1 MKPIFRLVIGCLAI
15 SGSIVPI
22 AALAQPALA
31 QAALAQH
38 WPVKPI
44 RIISPHPPGGPGD
57 IPFRGF
63 QEYLGPKYGQPF
75 VIENRPGANA
85 VIGAELCAKAAPDG
99 HTLCGTNNGTV
110 SINPLAYQNLPY
122 DPAKDF
128 VGVARLGDLESLIV
142 AHPSV
147 PANNLEE
154 LLAIVKTKPDSL
166 TWSTIGVGSGAH
178 MTVEWLRTRGF
189 QFLHVPF
196 KGGEAAMNAVIGGQV
211 NVSMNAAGRTAPM
224 IKAGK
229 LKAIAA
235 SGSQASA
242 FVAGVRSMGE
252 SGFKVDTGV
261 WIGLFAPSSTPRA
274 IVERLNADIN
284 DLLKNK
290 DYVSKYLSTQGLVP
304 TGGSV
309 NEFAV
314 QLREERAFYE
324 KLVKDTGLKLGQ

>member
-99 HTLCGTNNGTV
+99 YTLCGTNNGTV

>member
-63 QEYLGPKYGQPF
+63 QEYLGPKYGQPC

-99 HTLCGTNNGTV
+99 YTLCGTNNGTV

>member
-1 MKPIFRLVIGCLAI
+1 MKKTIRITAVSLMLTGMITLYPAH
-15 SGSIVPI
+15 
-22 AALAQPALA
+22 AQQWPA
-31 QAALAQH
+31 
-38 WPVKPI
+38 KPI

-75 VIENRPGANA
+75 IIENRPGANA

-99 HTLCGTNNGTV
+99 YTLCGTNNGTV
-110 SINPLAYQNLPY
+110 SINPIAYPKLPY
-122 DPAKDF
+122 DPARDF
-128 VGVARLGDLESLIV
+128 VGVARLGDLESLII

-147 PANNLEE
+147 PANNIEE
-154 LLAIVKTKPDSL
+154 LFAIVKAKPDSL

-178 MTVEWLRTRGF
+178 MTLEWLRTRGI

-235 SGSQASA
+235 SGSRPSS
-242 FVAGVRSMGE
+242 FVAGVRSLGGA
-252 SGFKVDTGV
+252 GFRGDTGV
-261 WIGLFAPSSTPRA
+261 WIGLFAPAATPRA

-284 DLLKNK
+284 GLLKNK
-290 DYVSKYLSTQGLVP
+290 EYVAKYLSTQGMVP
-304 TGGSV
+304 AGGSV
-309 NEFAV
+309 EEFAV

-324 KLVKDTGLKLGQ
+324 KLVKETGITLPQ

>member
-1 MKPIFRLVIGCLAI
+1 MNPIVRVAGRIVGSGLVLAVLVA
-15 SGSIVPI
+15 SVP
-22 AALAQPALA
+22 AVAQ
-31 QAALAQH
+31 Q
-38 WPVKPI
+38 WPSKPI

-75 VIENRPGANA
+75 IIENRPGANA

-99 HTLCGTNNGTV
+99 YTLCGTNNGTV

-122 DPAKDF
+122 DPVKDF
-128 VGVARLGDLESLIV
+128 VGVARLGDLESLII

-154 LLAIVKTKPDSL
+154 LLAIVKAKPDSL
-166 TWSTIGVGSGAH
+166 SWSTIGVGSGAH
-178 MTVEWLRTRGF
+178 MTLEWLRFRGYH
-189 QFLHVPF
+189 FLHVPF

-211 NVSMNAAGRTAPM
+211 NVSQNAAGRTAPM

-229 LKAIAA
+229 LKAIAT
-235 SGSQASA
+235 SGSQPSA
-242 FVAGVRSMGE
+242 FVPGVRSMGE

-261 WIGLFAPSSTPRA
+261 WIGLFAPAATPRA
-274 IVERLNADIN
+274 IVNRLNADIN
-284 DLLKNK
+284 GLLKNK
-290 DYVSKYLSTQGLVP
+290 EYVDKYLTTQGMVP

-309 NEFAV
+309 DEFAA
-314 QLREERAFYE
+314 QLKEERAFYE
-324 KLVKDTGLKLGQ
+324 KLVKDTGVKLGQ

>member
-1 MKPIFRLVIGCLAI
+1 MKNKIRITAAGLMLTGL
-15 SGSIVPI
+15 I
-22 AALAQPALA
+22 AVFPAHAQQWPA
-31 QAALAQH
+31 
-38 WPVKPI
+38 KPI

-99 HTLCGTNNGTV
+99 YTLCGTNNGTV
-110 SINPLAYQNLPY
+110 SINPIAYTKLPY
-122 DPAKDF
+122 DPARDF
-128 VGVARLGDLESLIV
+128 VGVARMGDLESLII

-147 PANNLEE
+147 PANNLDE
-154 LLAIVKTKPDSL
+154 LFAIVKAKPDSL
-166 TWSTIGVGSGAH
+166 SWSTIGVGSGAH
-178 MTVEWLRTRGF
+178 MTVEWLRTRGIR
-189 QFLHVPF
+189 FLHVPF

-235 SGSQASA
+235 SGSKPSS
-242 FVAGVRSMGE
+242 FVPGVRSMGE
-252 SGFKVDTGV
+252 SGFRVDTGV
-261 WIGLFAPSSTPRA
+261 WIGLFAPAATPRA

-284 DLLKNK
+284 GLLKNK
-290 DYVSKYLSTQGLVP
+290 DYVAKYLTTQGMVP
-304 TGGSV
+304 AGGSV
-309 NEFAV
+309 EQFGA
-314 QLREERAFYE
+314 QLKEERAFYE
-324 KLVKDTGLKLGQ
+324 KLVKDTGITMPQ

>member
-1 MKPIFRLVIGCLAI
+1 MKKMIRIGGACLFLTGMFMLAP
-15 SGSIVPI
+15 SY
-22 AALAQPALA
+22 AQP
-31 QAALAQH
+31 

-75 VIENRPGANA
+75 IIENRPGANA

-99 HTLCGTNNGTV
+99 YNLCGTNNGTV
-110 SINPLAYQNLPY
+110 SINPLAYPKLPY
-122 DPAKDF
+122 DPARDF
-128 VGVARLGDLESLIV
+128 VGVARLGDLESLII

-147 PANNLEE
+147 AANNLEE
-154 LLAIVKTKPDSL
+154 LFAIVKAKPDSL

-178 MTVEWLRTRGF
+178 MTVEWLRSRGI

-211 NVSMNAAGRTAPM
+211 DVSMNAAGRTAPM

-235 SGSQASA
+235 SGSKPSS

-252 SGFKVDTGV
+252 SGFRVDTGV
-261 WIGLFAPSSTPRA
+261 WIGLFAPAATPRA

-284 DLLKNK
+284 SLLKNTE
-290 DYVSKYLSTQGLVP
+290 YVAKYLTTQGMVP
-304 TGGSV
+304 AGGSLE
-309 NEFAV
+309 EFSA

-324 KLVKDTGLKLGQ
+324 KLVKETGITLPQ

>member
-1 MKPIFRLVIGCLAI
+1 MKPIFRLVLDCLAI

-22 AALAQPALA
+22 AALAQPAVA

-99 HTLCGTNNGTV
+99 YTLCGTNNGTV